1 MSKDRIIEF
10 KKLINQKM
18 KRQVP
23 IQTEWVKV
31 ESVDWEEK
39 TMVAIGEDN
48 ALPYEDILL
57 GLGSVYKKPKP
68 GSLALIGLVRNSAG
82 CYLIDCEAYD
92 EIEVNTKL
100 TKVQVKEE
108 GVKLT
113 RGSEDVREILED
125 FMTEVNKINTETQK
139 IATKAGAA
147 DSIPILVEVFAK
159 TELIIQRL
167 NAVLTSE

>member
-1 MSKDRIIEF
+1 MSKDKIIEY
-10 KKLINQKM
+10 KNLINQKM
-18 KRQVP
+18 KRMVP
-23 IQTEWVKV
+23 VQTEWVKV

-48 ALPYEDILL
+48 ELPYEDILL

-68 GSLALIGLVRNSAG
+68 GSLALIGLVANSAG

-100 TKVQVKEE
+100 TKVQVKEK

-113 RGSEDVREILED
+113 RGTEDFREILED
-125 FMTEVNKINTETQK
+125 FMTEVNKINTEAQA
-139 IATKAGAA
+139 IATKAGATE
-147 DSIPILVEVFAK
+147 SVPKLVASFAK